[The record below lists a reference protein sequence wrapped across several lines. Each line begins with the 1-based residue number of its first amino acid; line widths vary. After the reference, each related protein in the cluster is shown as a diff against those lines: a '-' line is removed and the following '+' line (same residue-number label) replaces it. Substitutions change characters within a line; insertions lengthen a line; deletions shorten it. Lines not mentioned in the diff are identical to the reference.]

1 MRLRAVRSVHTN
13 KIEAIRYQG
22 WCSSVSHFLFIKC
35 LGKSILS
42 IDFSSDDEK
51 RKVRLQMVNPLEHPL
66 NRYPLPRWD
75 PFFPLWLQRS
85 FFALTS
91 AESFIS
97 LGGAGR
103 GVATPPQRRM
113 TSPCFLW
120 DFDRFRFTLDN
131 EDDAEGGG
139 FVKVYFSRLLKSS
152 FQDFRWCENRVFI
165 LSDVGKIEIS
175 RFPMMLKS
183 KFHVFEE
190 RVKISI
196 FHFSVTEKTN
206 FSRFSF

>member
-120 DFDRFRFTLDN
+120 DFDRFRFTLGN
-131 EDDAEGGG
+131 EDGTRERGLCKSKLYEADKIE
-139 FVKVYFSRLLKSS
+139 FSSFSMTIKSS
-152 FQDFRWCENRVFI
+152 FHSLRCW
-165 LSDVGKIEIS
+165 
-175 RFPMMLKS
+175 
-183 KFHVFEE
+183 
-190 RVKISI
+190 
-196 FHFSVTEKTN
+196 
-206 FSRFSF
+206 